1 MNPGEIE
8 SGYASARDRY
18 ASDLGVNTD
27 AALAALAR
35 VPLSVHCWQGDD
47 VTGFESLDAGMAG
60 AGLSASGL
68 AVTGNYPGK
77 ARNPEELRKDMDA
90 AFSLIPGPHRANVH
104 AMYAEFGGNKV
115 DRDVIGPGHFAGWLD
130 WARKRGVGLDFNA
143 SCFSHPKAA
152 DGFTLASRDPGI
164 RKFWI
169 AHVARCREISAGFGR
184 ELGTPCVHNLWIPDG
199 CKDATVSRL
208 EYRELLR
215 KSLDEIFA
223 VRQDP
228 AAMKDAV
235 EGKLFGIGSESF
247 VAGSQD
253 FYLAYA
259 VKSGVM
265 PCLDLGHY
273 HPTELVADK
282 ISAILL
288 FCPEVLVHVSRGVRW
303 DSDHVPVVNDEL
315 TALMS
320 EIVRARA
327 LDRVHLALD
336 YFDASINRIGA
347 WVTGARATMKALLLA
362 LLEPGQRLLEAERA
376 GDGFGRLALLEEAKA
391 MPLGAVW
398 DYHCLK
404 SGVPSGTGWV
414 DAIKEYEKAVL
425 SGRKG

>member
-1 MNPGEIE
+1 
-8 SGYASARDRY
+8 
-18 ASDLGVNTD
+18 
-27 AALAALAR
+27 
-35 VPLSVHCWQGDD
+35 
-47 VTGFESLDAGMAG
+47 
-60 AGLSASGL
+60 
-68 AVTGNYPGK
+68 
-77 ARNPEELRKDMDA
+77 
-90 AFSLIPGPHRANVH
+90 
-104 AMYAEFGGNKV
+104 
-115 DRDVIGPGHFAGWLD
+115 
-130 WARKRGVGLDFNA
+130 
-143 SCFSHPKAA
+143 
-152 DGFTLASRDPGI
+152 
-164 RKFWI
+164 
-169 AHVARCREISAGFGR
+169 
-184 ELGTPCVHNLWIPDG
+184 
-199 CKDATVSRL
+199 
-208 EYRELLR
+208 
-215 KSLDEIFA
+215 
-223 VRQDP
+223 
-228 AAMKDAV
+228 
-235 EGKLFGIGSESF
+235 
-247 VAGSQD
+247 
-253 FYLAYA
+253 
-259 VKSGVM
+259 
-265 PCLDLGHY
+265 
-273 HPTELVADK
+273 LVADK

-288 FCPEVLVHVSRGVRW
+288 FSPEVLVHVSRGVRW